1 MGCSIVEFKIWF
13 WGIKRLYVYMLLCSW
28 KNSCYIWKEIQ
39 KKKIS
44 VSGKKEEFKDE
55 PVFWCLKSNNCS
67 TKGVLITPLS
77 GFLLLCG
84 RSYRQ
89 EAESTVGSIRLC
101 ETIRFQWKNSLR

>member
-1 MGCSIVEFKIWF
+1 MVLGNKKAVCIHALMFMEEFM
-13 WGIKRLYVYMLLCSW
+13 LYMEG
-28 KNSCYIWKEIQ
+28 NTE
-39 KKKIS
+39 KKIS
-44 VSGKKEEFKDE
+44 VSRKKEEFKDE

-89 EAESTVGSIRLC
+89 EAESTVGSIRVC